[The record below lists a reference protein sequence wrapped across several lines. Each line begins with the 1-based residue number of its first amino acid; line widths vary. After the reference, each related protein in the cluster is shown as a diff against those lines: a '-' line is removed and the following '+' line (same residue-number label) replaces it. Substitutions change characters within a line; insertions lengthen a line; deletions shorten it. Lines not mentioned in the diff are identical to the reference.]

1 MADNQP
7 TIGNFRFAE
16 GEADG
21 TKTKTLTFHLPAGLK
36 PAAQCSLTFDS
47 ESDENRVAKTAG
59 ILTSDKNILFPGG
72 GGTGPVPGWSFQPN
86 FNNPCTN
93 PAGIHECELF
103 GELTGNWTGE
113 YTKCRIKFTYN
124 PNCDPHINLTTYS
137 ADSPCTDPNQYGPLV
152 LRKSYF
158 YMDVSSAKK
167 YGFGDP
173 RIIDAYIDGEANAT
187 IDYGP
192 GSVQANQSAPLS
204 CDLECL
210 STGAYGYI
218 KLVGGNPAVGN
229 KVEGIRVQY
238 GPLGPI
244 YAFVRESYT
253 GATFMGLEIM
263 GKIVEADAVEIFGTY
278 NSEANGGGVLHA
290 CDFFTAYPENYYS
303 LGYYLDKSL
312 TASADSAIVSCT
324 PPPDPVGFSGS
335 DSGSDGFEICEGG
348 NMVAGWI
355 NRDFDVTIE
364 ESITISGKKGFNDFT
379 ATFDISVNLAKA
391 ACDVNPTHVI
401 SCSCSGETTVTC
413 TYDGGYTPVEVQI
426 GEVTFE
432 CSNRKINIFATPDVT
447 ETFPGSRSVR
457 GFVRVQ
463 ARLASV

>member
-253 GATFMGLEIM
+253 GA
-263 GKIVEADAVEIFGTY
+263 
-278 NSEANGGGVLHA
+278 N
-290 CDFFTAYPENYYS
+290 
-303 LGYYLDKSL
+303 YLDKSL